1 MIVKEN
7 MGGRGGGQGLREA
20 LLLYKLSDVSKVL
33 AWHIVCKRTEGG
45 RGGRKGGGGY
55 PRSLMMKDPAP
66 QQYISKLGCKVG
78 TALSKRLFDALSLVL
93 NACHWGVRAD
103 STCMS
108 LL

>member
-45 RGGRKGGGGY
+45 RGGRKGGGGV
-55 PRSLMMKDPAP
+55 P
-66 QQYISKLGCKVG
+66 QIPHDEGPCPTTIHKQAWMQSWN
-78 TALSKRLFDALSLVL
+78 SP
-93 NACHWGVRAD
+93 
-103 STCMS
+103 
-108 LL
+108 